1 MAKHNELGMRG
12 EEIAR
17 KFLEE
22 NGYVILHQ
30 NWRCLKAEVDLIAMY
45 QKELVIVE
53 VKTRATDYFGAP
65 DDAVGKHKQ
74 RMLSNAADAF
84 IQQQNLTCEVR
95 FDIISITFAHNEPR
109 IHHIKDAFYPYTS
122 ELGD

>member
-1 MAKHNELGMRG
+1 MHE
-12 EEIAR
+12 
-17 KFLEE
+17 
-22 NGYVILHQ
+22 
-30 NWRCLKAEVDLIAMY
+30 
-45 QKELVIVE
+45 KELVIVE
-53 VKTRATDYFGAP
+53 VKTRSSNYFGEP

-84 IQQQNLTCEVR
+84 IQQYNLECEVR
-95 FDIISITFAHNEPR
+95 FDIISITFVRNEPR

>member
-1 MAKHNELGMRG
+1 MAQHNELGKQG
-12 EEIAR
+12 EELAR

-30 NWRCLKAEVDLIAMY
+30 NWRWLKAEVDLIAMHN
-45 QKELVIVE
+45 KELVIVE
-53 VKTRATDYFGAP
+53 VKTRATDYFGTP
-65 DDAVGKHKQ
+65 DEAVGKHKQ
-74 RMLSNAADAF
+74 KMLSNAADAF
-84 IQQQNLTCEVR
+84 IQQQNLMYEVR
-95 FDIISITFAHNEPR
+95 FDIISITFVRNEPE